1 MINVMLFFFARFYL
15 HSLKFSEEKP
25 ASLWLEICACYMQF
39 FSSKT
44 FAMKKYILSA
54 ALVICISG
62 FAAAQSTSAKQAT
75 KPQEK
80 ATIQK
85 GIIQKKTSSKKTVL
99 KQESSASAKYDS
111 VKLILPPPSFV
122 ADSLALPK
130 VKNEF

>member
-1 MINVMLFFFARFYL
+1 MARNLRLLYAVLFFT
-15 HSLKFSEEKP
+15 
-25 ASLWLEICACYMQF
+25 
-39 FSSKT
+39 KT

-54 ALVICISG
+54 ALIICISG
-62 FAAAQSTSAKQAT
+62 FAAAQTSSQRKAT

-85 GIIQKKTSSKKTVL
+85 AIVQKKGTSNKTVL
-99 KQESSASAKYDS
+99 KQESSANAKNDS
-111 VKLILPPPSFV
+111 VKLILPVPNFF

>member
-1 MINVMLFFFARFYL
+1 MARILCLLYAVLFFL
-15 HSLKFSEEKP
+15 
-25 ASLWLEICACYMQF
+25 
-39 FSSKT
+39 KT

-54 ALVICISG
+54 ALIIFISG
-62 FAAAQSTSAKQAT
+62 FAAAQSTSTKQAT

-85 GIIQKKTSSKKTVL
+85 GVAQKKVSAGKTVL
-99 KQESSASAKYDS
+99 KQESSANAKNDS
-111 VKLILPPPSFV
+111 VKLVIPPPSVV

>member
-1 MINVMLFFFARFYL
+1 MMNVMLFFFACAYL
-15 HSLKFSEEKP
+15 HSLKISKKNLHLHGSEFVL
-25 ASLWLEICACYMQF
+25 AIC
-39 FSSKT
+39 SSFLLKT

-54 ALVICISG
+54 ALLIFVSG
-62 FAAAQSTSAKQAT
+62 FAAAQSTSTKQAT

-85 GIIQKKTSSKKTVL
+85 GIIQKKVSSKKTVL

-111 VKLILPPPSFV
+111 VKLVLPPVSLI

-130 VKNEF
+130 VKNGF

>member
-1 MINVMLFFFARFYL
+1 MARNLCLLYAVLFFL
-15 HSLKFSEEKP
+15 
-25 ASLWLEICACYMQF
+25 
-39 FSSKT
+39 KT

-54 ALVICISG
+54 ALIICISG
-62 FAAAQSTSAKQAT
+62 FAAAQTSSTKQAT

-80 ATIQK
+80 ATVQK
-85 GIIQKKTSSKKTVL
+85 GVIEKRVSSNKTVL
-99 KQESSASAKYDS
+99 KQESSATAKNDS